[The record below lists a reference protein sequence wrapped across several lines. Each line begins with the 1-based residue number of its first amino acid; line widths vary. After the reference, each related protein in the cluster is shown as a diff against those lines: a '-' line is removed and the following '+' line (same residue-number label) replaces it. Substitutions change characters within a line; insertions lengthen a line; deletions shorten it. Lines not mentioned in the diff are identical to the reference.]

1 MFLLSFS
8 PSNTH
13 GLAISLSTVDRLS
26 SLLDRSQH
34 GIVGHGGFGDNVG
47 GLGFQVDIEGLDTLE
62 LLQDSFHGTGA
73 TATAHADVELVLVVG
88 HGVSGRCMLRE
99 LERERER
106 ERRWVVWCVDEQ
118 ISK

>member
-1 MFLLSFS
+1 MTTLAVWDSRLTSKDLTPVGRRRKKVSEAVQCICLLPYLFLRFS
-8 PSNTH
+8 
-13 GLAISLSTVDRLS
+13 GKKGG
-26 SLLDRSQH
+26 
-34 GIVGHGGFGDNVG
+34 GITGRKERG
-47 GLGFQVDIEGLDTLE
+47 EKRTLE

-106 ERRWVVWCVDEQ
+106 EREEVGSVVCG
-118 ISK
+118 